1 MMKNERIF
9 EIDFFK
15 VIALILMIIFHTIY
29 DLNEFVNIDL
39 DYTSGLWYYIGKI
52 SAILFI
58 FLAGINSGFSHN
70 PLKRGIMVLS
80 CGMIVTFT
88 TFIFMND
95 LYVRFGIL
103 HFLGVSMILFP
114 LLKRINNVILF
125 LIAIL
130 IIVLS
135 NIEIF
140 NNMNLIVFLRNTFGS
155 MSIDYYPLFPYLS
168 IFIFGILAYKLFY
181 YKRKSILKL
190 NTQSKL
196 LYMISKY
203 SLLIYLVHQLIILS
217 IIFLLL
223 NIQLS

>member
-1 MMKNERIF
+1 MMKNKRIF

-15 VIALILMIIFHTIY
+15 VIALIFMIVFHTIY

-39 DYTSGLWYYIGKI
+39 DYTSGLWHYIGKI
-52 SAILFI
+52 SVLLFI
-58 FLAGINSGFSHN
+58 FLAGINSGFSHK
-70 PLKRGIMVLS
+70 PIKRGIMVFS

-103 HFLGVSMILFP
+103 HFLGVCMILFP

-135 NIEIF
+135 NIGILDEIA
-140 NNMNLIVFLRNTFGS
+140 LIVFLKNTFGD

-168 IFIFGILAYKLFY
+168 IFISGILTYKLIY

-190 NTQSKL
+190 NIQSKL
-196 LYMISKY
+196 LYILSKY
-203 SLLIYLVHQLIILS
+203 SLLIYLTHQLIILG
-217 IIFLLL
+217 IIFIFS
-223 NIQLS
+223 NISLS

>member
-1 MMKNERIF
+1 MMKNKRIF